1 MKYVR
6 SALMNCSV
14 IVLSLALLVL
24 VIAYLFLKF
33 YFRETRLLLG
43 ENRSLFF
50 AVSSTNRALHFF
62 EIVLHLRRSQD
73 VHLAARLLRD
83 VRHLNVLL
91 VHLRMTDAQ
100 QGNFSLEALLQR
112 EHRRMN
118 RVLQLHFVIPSL
130 MLIPASLSHLFKER
144 LSRNIVLSDGGR
156 VPGEVGS
163 RRIHLV

>member
-1 MKYVR
+1 MKCVR
-6 SALMNCSV
+6 SVLVSRSV
-14 IVLSLALLVL
+14 IILSLALLVL

-83 VRHLNVLL
+83 VRHLNILL
-91 VHLRMTDAQ
+91 VHLCMTDVQ
-100 QGNFSLEALLQR
+100 QSDFSLEALLQR
-112 EHRRMN
+112 EHRRVN
-118 RVLQLHFVIPSL
+118 RVLQLHLVIPSL

-144 LSRNIVLSDGGR
+144 LSRNIVLSDSGR

-163 RRIHLV
+163 RRIHLI